1 MSTFDEA
8 IKVVLRHEGGW
19 VSDPADL
26 GGETNF
32 GISTLIIER
41 EHITNEFLG
50 LPPGPRTPGWLK
62 QLAVEGA
69 VRVYRLLFW
78 DRFGYAGINDLAA
91 ATKVF
96 DCAVNCGPARA
107 HAMAQRAAGLC
118 GAPCAVDGVLGPESM
133 KAINASPPRQFV
145 VEFAAQMRSHYQRI
159 IEARPLN
166 AKFERN
172 WMMRAVWGV

>member
-1 MSTFDEA
+1 MSNFEEA

-19 VSDPADL
+19 VDDPADR

-41 EHITNEFLG
+41 EGITNEFLG
-50 LPPGPRTPGWLK
+50 MPAGPRAPGWLK

-69 VRVYRLLFW
+69 VRVYRQLFW
-78 DRFGYAGINDLAA
+78 DKYGYGGIVDQVAG
-91 ATKVF
+91 TKVF

-118 GAPCAVDGVLGPESM
+118 GAPCDVDGLLGPNSM

-145 VEFAAQMRSHYQRI
+145 TEYAGQMRSHYERI
-159 IEARPLN
+159 IAARPLN
-166 AKFERN
+166 EKFRHN
-172 WMMRAVWGV
+172 WKMRAAWGL